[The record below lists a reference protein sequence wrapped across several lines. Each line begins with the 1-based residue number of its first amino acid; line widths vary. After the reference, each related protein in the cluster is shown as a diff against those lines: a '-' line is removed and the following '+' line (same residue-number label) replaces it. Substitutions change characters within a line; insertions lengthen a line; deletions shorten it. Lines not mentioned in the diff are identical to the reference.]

1 MESITATLIARLSN
15 LIDAAPAASSKDR
28 KAQLSAINRLEKSG
42 LDVSG
47 LIEQVP
53 DLEPFNRTEGD
64 DLVIALTTIDPDDS
78 DINDV
83 VARWQEVRPGRNT
96 GTPRNPAASDNPA
109 TTWVTVI
116 YQGNPIHK
124 YYRNPGAITSL
135 RFPAWETMRDR
146 GLAPETWK
154 KAIPEITRLVMARQE
169 GSVKVNEDYT
179 LKITF

>member
-1 MESITATLIARLSN
+1 MELIENLIARLSS
-15 LIDAAPAASSKDR
+15 LCDAAPAASDKDR
-28 KAQLSAINRLEKSG
+28 KRTLGMITRLKKSG
-42 LDVSG
+42 LDVSA
-47 LIEQVP
+47 LLTQVP
-53 DLEPFNRTEGD
+53 DAEPFDRTLGD
-64 DLVIALTTIDPDDS
+64 DLVTTLTTIAPDDDS
-78 DINDV
+78 AKAV
-83 VARWQEVRPGRNT
+83 VARWGEVRPGRNT

-116 YQGNPIHK
+116 YQGTPIHK

-179 LKITF
+179 LEITF